1 MIDESSRE
9 IFRSSDSK
17 ILDFRPTRGE
27 IRERGEEDVI
37 FSVDDGVEFG

>member
-9 IFRSSDSK
+9 IFRSSNSE

-27 IRERGEEDVI
+27 IGERWEEDVI
-37 FSVDDGVEFG
+37 LSVDDGVEFA